1 MDTSVLA
8 ALLCG
13 AALAVS
19 LAGIIIPVLPGSILG
34 LLALLEWALF
44 GGAGWGGWLVFA
56 LGGALFACGMGSS
69 AFLTGRRLR
78 QRSIPGRSVVIG
90 AVLAIIGMF
99 IVPVVGLVL
108 GFALGLFLSEWQRAG
123 HLRGAASSSWAA
135 LKATGLGILVE
146 FGFACAAASVWVIGL
161 WVHFATR

>member
-1 MDTSVLA
+1 MDTSALA

-13 AALAVS
+13 LALAVS
-19 LAGIIIPVLPGSILG
+19 LAGIVIPVLPGSILG

-44 GGAGWGGWLVFA
+44 GGSGWGGWLVFA
-56 LGGALFACGMGSS
+56 IGGVLFACGMGAS
-69 AFLTGRRLR
+69 AILTGRRLR
-78 QRSIPGRSVVIG
+78 ARSIPSTSVVVG
-90 AVLAIIGMF
+90 AVLAIVGMF

-108 GFALGLFLSEWQRAG
+108 GFAIGLLLGEWRRTG
-123 HLRGAASSSWAA
+123 HLRGAAASSWAA

-146 FGFACAAASVWVIGL
+146 FGFACAAASVWVIGM